1 MAASV
6 KSGAK
11 ILIIGHNK
19 IGKSHLINKFIG
31 QDKAAGAAAG
41 GAMIGS
47 RFFGPQVGL
56 AVGAAAGVGSIIYDL
71 LPEKKTSKKQK
82 ES

>member
-1 MAASV
+1 MAASI

-47 RFFGPQVGL
+47 RFFWT
-56 AVGAAAGVGSIIYDL
+56 
-71 LPEKKTSKKQK
+71 TSWF
-82 ES
+82 SCWSCSWCR